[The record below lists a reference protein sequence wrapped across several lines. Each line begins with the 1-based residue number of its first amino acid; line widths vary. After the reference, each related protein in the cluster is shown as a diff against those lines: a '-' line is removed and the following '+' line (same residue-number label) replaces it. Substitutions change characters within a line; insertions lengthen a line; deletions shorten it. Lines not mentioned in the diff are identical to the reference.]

1 MRSGV
6 AKATMILGL
15 VLIAGGSLSACNKKS
30 GSEPLTVEAGRDAGA
45 IDSKFG
51 KGFGT
56 AFNADPNSEPRNVQD
71 SDVAPVSL
79 TTEPVA
85 ID

>member
-1 MRSGV
+1 M
-6 AKATMILGL
+6 LGL
-15 VLIAGGSLSACNKKS
+15 ILIAGGSLSACNKKRGS
-30 GSEPLTVEAGRDAGA
+30 GSLTVETGRNSGA

-51 KGFGT
+51 KEFKT
-56 AFNADPNSEPRNVQD
+56 PFDADPNSAPRNVQD

-79 TTEPVA
+79 TIEPVA